1 MGYSTINVIVAVA
14 GMVLGLVFLSTGY
27 RIYLI
32 TYFSV
37 GFIFFGGFVYLI
49 IHIHSTL
56 SLTAAIIIGVS
67 CGVVLGVVTLLI
79 YPIALFFFGAF
90 IGIFLGAII
99 GVLVNIYTVDII
111 LIVVLPLIGA
121 LAAFK
126 FQKFFIIL
134 ATSFGG
140 AFGVLASIDYFAQN
154 AGGFADFFYY
164 LVLGHLVLHPTV
176 ATWVMSGSVL
186 VLTLIGVFLQYR
198 YTGRNARHKPLIKLR
213 CCNPKHDRDDD
224 DSGSESESIEKK
236 DKKKKPKKD
245 RLFMMKALRK
255 KYEEI

>member
-1 MGYSTINVIVAVA
+1 MGYSTINLIVAVA
-14 GMVLGLVFLSTGY
+14 GIVLGLVFLSAGY
-27 RIYLI
+27 RLYLL

-49 IHIHSTL
+49 VHVHSTL

-111 LIVVLPLIGA
+111 LVVVLPLIGG

-140 AFGVLASIDYFAQN
+140 SFGVLASIDYFAQN

-164 LVLGHLVLHPTV
+164 LVLGHLVLQPTV
-176 ATWVMSGSVL
+176 ATWVMAGSVL
-186 VLTLIGVFLQYR
+186 VLTLIGLFLQYR
-198 YTGRNARHKPLIKLR
+198 YTGRYVRHKPLIKLR

-224 DSGSESESIEKK
+224 DEDDSSSESESIE
-236 DKKKKPKKD
+236 KKKKPKKD

-255 KYEEI
+255 KYEEV